1 MKNFKFAL
9 NGNNYTVEINSFESK
24 GEYELARVLVNN
36 NEYEIEI
43 QHEQSKTP
51 IIRQKPLVQSAVE
64 RKQITERKGTEKLST
79 VYAPIPGVIIK
90 INLKAGDE
98 VKMGETVL
106 ILEAMKMQNEIQAP
120 RDGKIKSL
128 KLSPEDS
135 VYEGDVLFELE

>member
-1 MKNFKFAL
+1 MKKFKFAL
-9 NGNNYTVEINSFESK
+9 NGNDYIVEVNSFESK

-51 IIRQKPLVQSAVE
+51 IIRQKPLVHSAVD
-64 RKQITERKGTEKLST
+64 RQQITEQKGTEKLST
-79 VYAPIPGVIIK
+79 IYAPIPGVIIK
-90 INLKAGDE
+90 INSKEGDD

-128 KLSPEDS
+128 KLLAEDS
-135 VYEGDVLFELE
+135 VYEGDILFELE